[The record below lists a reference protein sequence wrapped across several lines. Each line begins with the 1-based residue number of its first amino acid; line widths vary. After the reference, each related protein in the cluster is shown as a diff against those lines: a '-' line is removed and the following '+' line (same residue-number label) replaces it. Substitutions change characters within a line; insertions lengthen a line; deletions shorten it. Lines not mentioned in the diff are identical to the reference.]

1 MNNEN
6 KSTIIYESH
15 YMYIEYSNGL
25 QTLEL
30 VSEFNVNSTSLNI

>member
-1 MNNEN
+1 MINDMNNEN

-25 QTLEL
+25 QTIGI
-30 VSEFNVNSTSLNI
+30 SK